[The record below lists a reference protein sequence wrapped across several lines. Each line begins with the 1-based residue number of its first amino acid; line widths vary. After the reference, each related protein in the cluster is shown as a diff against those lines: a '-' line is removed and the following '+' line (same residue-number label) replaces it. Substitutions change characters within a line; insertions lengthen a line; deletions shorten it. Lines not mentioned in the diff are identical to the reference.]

1 MPDPEEK
8 DLSEEQE
15 LLREKELLEEPELSP
30 EDRKKANLNIALVLC
45 ALALVGFSFFWHI
58 ISLWLGK

>member
-1 MPDPEEK
+1 MSDPEE
-8 DLSEEQE
+8 Q
-15 LLREKELLEEPELSP
+15 ELSP

-58 ISLWLGK
+58 ISLWLSK

>member
-8 DLSEEQE
+8 KLSEEQE
-15 LLREKELLEEPELSP
+15 LLEEKELSP